1 MEQVQSDQNQKMKRG
16 GQYYCKKLAPFK
28 NETKGFDC
36 K

>member
-16 GQYYCKKLAPFK
+16 ASIIAKLAPFK